1 MKYLIQTAMDAAIE
15 AGKVILEIYD
25 TNFNVEYKA
34 DHSPLTEADKKSNH
48 VIRKYLCNTNIPI
61 LSEEEKEI
69 PFVKRKQWNQLW
81 IVDPLDGTK
90 EFIKRNGEFTVN
102 IALVEDN
109 MVVAGVVYVPVQ
121 DILYVGIIGSG
132 SYKIEMAS
140 QKTNLTAQMNN
151 KNKLRIKQNRQYIGI
166 VVSRSHL
173 NRETTNFIEK
183 LKNDY
188 PKTKII
194 PCGSALKLCLVAEEK
209 ADIYPRFAPTSEWD
223 TAAGHAIIKASGG
236 NVYKADKIE
245 EEITYNKEDVLNPFF
260 IAMSNSFC
268 LMEIT

>member
-1 MKYLIQTAMDAAIE
+1 MDAAIE
-15 AGKVILEIYD
+15 AGKVILEVYD

-34 DHSPLTEADKKSNH
+34 DHSPLTEADRKSNQ
-48 VIRKYLCNTNIPI
+48 VIRKYLSNTNIPI
-61 LSEEEKEI
+61 LSEEEKAI

-90 EFIKRNGEFTVN
+90 EFIERNGEFTVN

-109 MVVAGVVYVPVQ
+109 MIVAGVVYVPVQ

-132 SYKIEMAS
+132 SYKIEKAS
-140 QKTNLTAQMNN
+140 QKTNLIAQMNN
-151 KNKLRIKQNRQYIGI
+151 KNKLPFKKNRHYIGI

-173 NRETTNFIEK
+173 NSETINFIEK
-183 LKNDY
+183 LKNNY
-188 PKTKII
+188 STTRVI
-194 PCGSALKLCLVAEEK
+194 PYGSALKLCLVAEEK

-236 NVYKADKIE
+236 NIYKADKIE
-245 EEITYNKEDVLNPFF
+245 EEVTYNKEDVLNPFF